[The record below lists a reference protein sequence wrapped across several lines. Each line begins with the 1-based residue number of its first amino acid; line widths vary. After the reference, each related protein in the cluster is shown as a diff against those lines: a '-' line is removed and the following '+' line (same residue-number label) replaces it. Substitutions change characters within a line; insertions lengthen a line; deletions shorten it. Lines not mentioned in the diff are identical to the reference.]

1 MNAFRSRQVGR
12 VLGDRRLIAD
22 AVVSRRLGGARPG
35 GGELQHRWPIMLPS
49 ARRHTVLYL
58 TARSSRSTHTLWHL
72 APRPCTL
79 VEIAHSS
86 STPGKARRVNWLPL
100 SLLKIY
106 GSPWRANASC
116 TASMRNSLSTARV
129 SVQPADPP
137 RPHPTTSGAKDRLA
151 HSTTR
156 RRLPTKPSPHA
167 DANEGID

>member
-35 GGELQHRWPIMLPS
+35 GGGVTASVANHAAICPQAHRPLSHRPLQPLNAYVVAFGAPAMHLGRDRPLLQHPRES
-49 ARRHTVLYL
+49 QAGE
-58 TARSSRSTHTLWHL
+58 L
-72 APRPCTL
+72 A
-79 VEIAHSS
+79 A
-86 STPGKARRVNWLPL
+86 L
-100 SLLKIY
+100 SMLKIY

-116 TASMRNSLSTARV
+116 TASMRNSLSTAGV

-137 RPHPTTSGAKDRLA
+137 RPHPTTNGAKDRLA